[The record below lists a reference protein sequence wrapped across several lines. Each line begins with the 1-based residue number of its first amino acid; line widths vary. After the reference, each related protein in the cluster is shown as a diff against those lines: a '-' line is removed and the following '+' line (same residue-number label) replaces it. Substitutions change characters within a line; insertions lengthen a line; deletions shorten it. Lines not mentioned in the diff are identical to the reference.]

1 MWTCGEKI
9 LSAVYFLSKAR
20 EFTRYSQRLGIS
32 LLYCTNYQYILFCL
46 CRHHVNSLH
55 YSNFLCFCR
64 ETEGHL
70 LECLQAQSIFLFIL
84 FVTKCLLIWTRRF
97 WYSEMVQS
105 VLAFKRPQK
114 PQLHLITTV
123 YRVSSMSLQ
132 TQGLK
137 YGHWPSKNLI
147 SCSCHYYHYFVINT

>member
-1 MWTCGEKI
+1 MWRKNTFC
-9 LSAVYFLSKAR
+9 SVFPPKAR
-20 EFTRYSQRLGIS
+20 EFTRYSQLLGIS

-84 FVTKCLLIWTRRF
+84 FITKCLLIWTRRF
-97 WYSEMVQS
+97 WYSEMGES

-114 PQLHLITTV
+114 PQLHLITNCI
-123 YRVSSMSLQ
+123 
-132 TQGLK
+132 QGVK
-137 YGHWPSKNLI
+137 YVPANSRFEIWTLAGQARI
-147 SCSCHYYHYFVINT
+147 SYHAVVIIIIIL